1 MKKKLIL
8 TAVLIMFLISINA
21 AFSKDAANLT
31 GEAFKEVDA
40 SAWLNSE
47 PLKVA
52 DQKGKTVLLEFWA
65 TWCPP
70 CKKSI
75 PHLIELYNKYKDKN
89 VVFMAFTDEAKETA
103 EPFVKEMKMP
113 YPIGVGS
120 KSANDYG
127 VSGIPHAVIIG
138 PDQKIAWAGHPMDPE
153 FEKNLEKAASAST
166 GAAKTE
172 AAATSAVTGEV
183 KVEAAPVTGE
193 VKAAPAAGD
202 AGAKPAD
209 DCGTG
214 K

>member
-40 SAWLNSE
+40 TAWLNSE

-113 YPIGVGS
+113 YPVGVGS

-127 VSGIPHAVIIG
+127 VSGIPLLLF
-138 PDQKIAWAGHPMDPE
+138 PTAGRARTPWKGKE
-153 FEKNLEKAASAST
+153 TTTST
-166 GAAKTE
+166 WSTTR
-172 AAATSAVTGEV
+172 ATSWSRRWAQAET
-183 KVEAAPVTGE
+183 PF
-193 VKAAPAAGD
+193 
-202 AGAKPAD
+202 
-209 DCGTG
+209 
-214 K
+214 